1 MEFNLLQPKLNCN
14 FSHFKFE
21 YKVSTPKKKKKMD
34 TINMVKNDLK
44 KKIWQCLQS
53 TNIDVA
59 FGTG

>member
-21 YKVSTPKKKKKMD
+21 YKVSTPPKKKKKMD

-44 KKIWQCLQS
+44 KK
-53 TNIDVA
+53 
-59 FGTG
+59 F

>member
-1 MEFNLLQPKLNCN
+1 
-14 FSHFKFE
+14 
-21 YKVSTPKKKKKMD
+21 MD

-44 KKIWQCLQS
+44 KKFWQCLQS

>member
-21 YKVSTPKKKKKMD
+21 YKVSTLPKKKKKMD

-44 KKIWQCLQS
+44 KKI
-53 TNIDVA
+53 
-59 FGTG
+59 